1 MERLSRA
8 AFGAHALEVDAL
20 VFAECSVFVVEAK
33 QYTGRLTGDDQG
45 WELGGRS
52 VPSPVRATN
61 NKSRA
66 LASLLDDN
74 KAKLNTEPVVVVPDA
89 SLLFITGEW
98 AGNAV
103 HLCDLA
109 SWLLTHDAEARK
121 KADTPEALRAKM
133 DRAIALVQGRWGERQ
148 RSARRRVS
156 TKQRHVGR
164 AQTGNVQHT
173 TCSTHTRVRIPA
185 ETACM
190 GNAAHC
196 WSCEY
201 RHVLWTMAHMAHYPP

>member
-1 MERLSRA
+1 MAELIFTPSGADGFVNAFEREVVELLCERLPATWKVAPNFTFKPRQ
-8 AFGAHALEVDAL
+8 GYALEVDAL

-66 LASLLDDN
+66 LATVLDDN

-121 KADTPEALRAKM
+121 KADTPEALR
-133 DRAIALVQGRWGERQ
+133 L
-148 RSARRRVS
+148 
-156 TKQRHVGR
+156 
-164 AQTGNVQHT
+164 
-173 TCSTHTRVRIPA
+173 
-185 ETACM
+185 
-190 GNAAHC
+190 
-196 WSCEY
+196 
-201 RHVLWTMAHMAHYPP
+201 